1 MSWFPLLVLAFTES
15 LQEKSERR
23 SRGCDI
29 EGAVFRCAPG
39 VTLPVNTFHSHG
51 CLCQTLPRDLT
62 ITWHQSAIGI
72 TTYHYIPLH
81 ITVFFLACGVRHH
94 YTPGHRVPHSTWSL
108 CNHYLYHLM
117 LFHSLFSCQEG
128 PEPCNNISF
137 TVTCAAQL
145 ITFIYYVYG
154 QYWMYSSS
162 GNNNFVEGHGETL
175 IWTCL

>member
-39 VTLPVNTFHSHG
+39 VTLLVNTFHSHG

-72 TTYHYIPLH
+72 TTYHYISQYSSSH
-81 ITVFFLACGVRHH
+81 VKSAFITYQGIEFRI
-94 YTPGHRVPHSTWSL
+94 PRDL
-108 CNHYLYHLM
+108 CVIIVCIIWCYFIHC
-117 LFHSLFSCQEG
+117 FHEV

-137 TVTCAAQL
+137 TVTCAAQW

-154 QYWMYSSS
+154 QYWMSSSS

-175 IWTCL
+175 IWTRL